1 MTQHEIN
8 ILEYSEETV
17 ALFALMFPM
26 IHAVQLIA
34 DKLEM
39 RAYKHH
45 LKARQGQKLDAARI
59 MQTAK
64 RLRQQCDQYTEDYLL
79 CCKPTDD
86 DRCSVDMVQIED
98 ANMYLYFIG
107 RLNNALEGGA
117 TDDELLKLDSY
128 LKSITRTK
136 KIGTINEQIL
146 QSFNL
151 KAK

>member
-1 MTQHEIN
+1 MTQHDIN
-8 ILEYSEETV
+8 MQKYADETV
-17 ALFALMFPM
+17 QLFALMFPM

-45 LKARQGQKLDAARI
+45 LKARQGKKLDAARI

-79 CCKPTDD
+79 CCKPTDEQ
-86 DRCSVDMVQIED
+86 RTNVDMVQIED

-107 RLNNALEGGA
+107 RLNNALEGGM
-117 TDDELLKLDSY
+117 TDEELLKLDSY
-128 LKSITRTK
+128 LKSVTRRETESTVK
-136 KIGTINEQIL
+136 EEIL